1 MRLKMLLAAPL
12 ACIAAVSAVPAA
24 AQLPA
29 GVDLSEDEMA
39 TLARLAMPTAFR
51 SLQTKCNTV
60 LDADAYMYR
69 SGDAL
74 HRRLTQTS
82 EAAWPAAGRMIARV
96 AARGNPA
103 MGEVLA
109 GMPADSLRPFVNEM
123 VAGMV
128 TTRVEAD
135 QCERIDRVLA
145 LLEPLPPENLA
156 DLAAYAYVQAR
167 EADAATPYGAAR

>member
-1 MRLKMLLAAPL
+1 MRLNMLIAAPL
-12 ACIAAVSAVPAA
+12 ACLAAVSAVPAT

-29 GVDLSEDEMA
+29 GIDLSEDEMA
-39 TLARLAMPTAFR
+39 VFARLAMPTAFR
-51 SLQTKCNTV
+51 SLQAKCNPV

-74 HRRLTQTS
+74 QRRLTTAS
-82 EAAWPAAGRMIARV
+82 ETAWPNAGRMIARV

-103 MGEVLA
+103 MGEILA

-123 VAGMV
+123 VAGMIA
-128 TTRVEAD
+128 TRVEAG

-156 DLAAYAYVQAR
+156 DLAAFAYIEAR
-167 EADAATPYGAAR
+167 EAETGSSTGAAR

>member
-1 MRLKMLLAAPL
+1 MRLKAILVPLAFMSAIAAP
-12 ACIAAVSAVPAA
+12 SASAQVPA
-24 AQLPA
+24 QL
-29 GVDLSEDEMA
+29 DLTEDEMGVF
-39 TLARLAMPTAFR
+39 ARLAMPTAFR

-60 LDADAYMYR
+60 LDADAYMYA

-82 EAAWPAAGRMIARV
+82 EAAWPGASRMIARV

-128 TTRVEAD
+128 TTRVQAN

-156 DLAAYAYVQAR
+156 ELVAFAYIQAR
-167 EADAATPYGAAR
+167 DADSASAPAAAR